1 MFEPMKHEEFL
12 RLIETLDEQQK
23 RHFRESIE
31 ILIQCYGS
39 KPTMQALLLYKPIDH
54 PHSHVI
60 SSNCNDMDA
69 TEMLMATTAYFEF
82 ITTRDAPPK
91 EQFN

>member
-31 ILIQCYGS
+31 ILVQCYGD
-39 KPTMQALLLYKPIDH
+39 KPTMQALLLYKPVESVL
-54 PHSHVI
+54 SHVI
-60 SSNCNDMDA
+60 SANCNDMAA
-69 TEMLMATTAYFEF
+69 TEILQTTTAYFEF

>member
-1 MFEPMKHEEFL
+1 MFEPMKHDMFL
-12 RLIETLDEQQK
+12 RLIEALDDDHK

-31 ILIQCYGS
+31 ILIQCYGDS
-39 KPTMQALLLYKPIDH
+39 PTMQALLLYKPTDQL
-54 PHSHVI
+54 HSHVI
-60 SSNCNDMDA
+60 SANCNDMAA
-69 TEMLMATTAYFEF
+69 TEILQITTAYFEF

>member
-31 ILIQCYGS
+31 ILVQCYGD
-39 KPTMQALLLYKPIDH
+39 KPTMQALLLYKPVDSML
-54 PHSHVI
+54 SHVI
-60 SSNCNDMDA
+60 SANCNDMAA
-69 TEMLMATTAYFEF
+69 TDILQTTTAYFEF